1 MILLPKVLQ
10 GPLWAQLVD
19 LLFRTLFPDVQ
30 RDASSPRFTLKLWRT
45 PFPGVPRGAPYGQ
58 RAVTA
63 ALRAGGLHLPA
74 CPAAGA
80 GPEPE
85 PERRGLEEAGARGRR
100 RRRRLGQPGQP
111 EPHDLGQRS
120 AP

>member
-1 MILLPKVLQ
+1 M
-10 GPLWAQLVD
+10 QLSVSPSTLGSAVDEVD
-19 LLFRTLFPDVQ
+19 LLPTTLYFLTCSAAHHPRSRGLFGLHFPACHTAFS
-30 RDASSPRFTLKLWRT
+30 RP
-45 PFPGVPRGAPYGQ
+45 

-63 ALRAGGLHLPA
+63 AQRGGGLHIPA

-85 PERRGLEEAGARGRR
+85 PERRGLEEAGGRERR
-100 RRRRLGQPGQP
+100 RQPGQP
-111 EPHDLGQRS
+111 EPRSLGLRS